1 MTNNKNRVV
10 AEVMRILSFLILLI
24 PGIAFGQLSQN
35 LFIDAKAM
43 SLGNAVTADPVGIM
57 SIHFNPAGLTK
68 LDGRQVQI
76 SLMNIILSAEAEF
89 SLPDDYKESEA
100 GLLRVH
106 KDKVLGKCDPNL
118 PTGKGNCSASSK
130 SSTAVYLPGVGLMPM
145 DSLPVS
151 TLPSGGVSIK
161 PPGSKFTFAN
171 AVYAPMVAGF
181 AKEDDDPG
189 RYQAKQVAL
198 QRFTYLSPSFGYKV
212 NDTFSVGAA
221 FLFSHQAVAVK
232 QNVRAPSVLIGVLQ
246 ELQNAFGCFDPDTGE
261 ATGNDPLAPIVT
273 LCGGKIGPYEDVGEL
288 TIITEESLSPS
299 FNLGML
305 WEPTDWF
312 AFGVGYQSAATAH
325 LKGTYELNYSDDF
338 AAFFRNFRASI
349 VGAIAS
355 TMFSLPTGE
364 MQEAGNISTELTY
377 PQHLQIGTK
386 FRMFDRL
393 QLNVDAGW
401 TDFDQWD
408 ALTFEFDRH
417 VNFLSAAKTTS
428 PEIITDTSLSMPMN
442 YESVWS
448 WGFGLAYDLN
458 SRTQLRLGYEP
469 RETSIPNDARSVQ
482 APLGFAEL
490 YSFGI
495 GYQWDIDT
503 VIDFSL
509 SFMQSKEDIWADSQE
524 DSNNYVFPNSSDAI
538 NRNCLTCS
546 VTSPYPGLDVST
558 KLTIGAMGFTFRTK
572 F

>member
-1 MTNNKNRVV
+1 
-10 AEVMRILSFLILLI
+10 MRILSFLILMI
-24 PGIAFGQLSQN
+24 PGVAFAQLAQN
-35 LFIDAKAM
+35 LFIDTKAM

-57 SIHFNPAGLTK
+57 NIHFNPAGLTK
-68 LDGRQVQI
+68 LDGRQVQL
-76 SLMNIILSAEAEF
+76 SLMNIMLSAEAEF

-106 KDKVLGKCDPNL
+106 KDKVLGQCDPDK
-118 PTGKGNCSASSK
+118 PTTKNNCSSSSE
-130 SSTAVYLPGVGLMPM
+130 SSTAVYLPGVGIMPM
-145 DSLPVS
+145 GALPVS
-151 TLPSGGVSIK
+151 TLPTGGISIQ

-171 AVYAPMVAGF
+171 AAYAPMVAGF

-212 NDTFSVGAA
+212 SDTFSVGAS

-232 QNVRAPSVLIGVLQ
+232 QDVRAPSVLIGVLQ
-246 ELQNAFGCFDPDTGE
+246 ELQGAFGCFDEETGKP
-261 ATGNDPLAPIVT
+261 TGNDPLAPIVT

-299 FNLGML
+299 INLGML

-312 AFGVGYQSAATAH
+312 ALGVGYQSAAKAH

-338 AAFFRNFRASI
+338 AAFFANFRASI

-355 TMFSLPTGE
+355 TMFSLPTGQK
-364 MQEAGNISTELTY
+364 QEAGNISTDLTY

-401 TDFDQWD
+401 SDFKQWD
-408 ALTFEFDRH
+408 ALEFEFDRH

-428 PEIITDTSLSMPMN
+428 PEIITDTSLKMPMN

-448 WGFGLAYDLN
+448 WGFGLAYDFN

-469 RETSIPNDARSVQ
+469 RQTSIPDDARSVQ
-482 APLGFAEL
+482 APLGYAEL
-490 YSFGI
+490 YSFGV
-495 GYQWDIDT
+495 GYQWDLDT
-503 VIDFSL
+503 VIDFSV
-509 SFMQSKEDIWADSQE
+509 SFMQSEEDIFADPQSAT
-524 DSNNYVFPNSSDAI
+524 DSGNYPTSSDAI

>member
-1 MTNNKNRVV
+1 
-10 AEVMRILSFLILLI
+10 MRILSFLILLI
-24 PGIAFGQLSQN
+24 PGFAYAQLSQN
-35 LFIDAKAM
+35 LFIDTKAM
-43 SLGNAVTADPVGIM
+43 SLGNAVTADPVGLM

-76 SLMNIILSAEAEF
+76 SFMNIMLGAEAEF
-89 SLPDDYKESEA
+89 SLPDHYKASEA
-100 GLLRVH
+100 GLLRIH
-106 KDKVLGKCDPNL
+106 EDKILGDCDPDL
-118 PTGKGNCSASSK
+118 PTGKGNCSSSSK
-130 SSTAVYLPGVGLMPM
+130 STAAAFLPGIGIMPM
-145 DSLPVS
+145 HLPVL
-151 TLPSGGVSIK
+151 TLPSGGVSIQ

-171 AVYAPMVAGF
+171 AAYAPMAAGF
-181 AKEDDDPG
+181 AKDDDDPG

-212 NDTFSVGAA
+212 NDKFSVGAA

-232 QNVRAPSVLIGVLQ
+232 QDARAPSVLIGVLQ
-246 ELQNAFGCFDPDTGE
+246 ELQNAFGCFDPDTGKP
-261 ATGNDPLAPIVT
+261 TGNDPLAPIVT

-312 AFGVGYQSAATAH
+312 ALGVGYQSASTAN

-338 AAFFRNFRASI
+338 AAFFAHFRASI

-364 MQEAGNISTELTY
+364 KQEAGNISTKLTY

-401 TDFDQWD
+401 TDFDKWD
-408 ALTFEFDRH
+408 ALTFQFDRH

-428 PEIITDTSLSMPMN
+428 PDIMTDTSLSMPMN

-490 YSFGI
+490 YSFGV
-495 GYQWDIDT
+495 GYQWDMDT
-503 VIDFSL
+503 VVDFSL
-509 SFMQSKEDIWADSQE
+509 SFMQSKEQIWADPQSST
-524 DSNNYVFPNSSDAI
+524 DSGVYPNSSSAI

>member
-10 AEVMRILSFLILLI
+10 ADVMRILSFLILLI
-24 PGIAFGQLSQN
+24 PGLAFGQLTQN
-35 LFIDAKAM
+35 LFIDTKAM
-43 SLGNAVTADPVGIM
+43 SLGNAVTADPVGLM

-68 LDGRQVQI
+68 LDGRQIQI
-76 SLMNIILSAEAEF
+76 SFMNIVLGAEAEF
-89 SLPDDYKESEA
+89 SLPDHYEPGEA
-100 GLLRVH
+100 GLLRIH
-106 KDKVLGKCDPNL
+106 EDKILGECDPSK
-118 PTGKGNCSASSK
+118 PTSKGNCSSSSK
-130 SSTAVYLPGVGLMPM
+130 ATAAAYLPGVGILPM
-145 DSLPVS
+145 HLPVL
-151 TLPSGGVSIK
+151 TLPSGGLSIQ
-161 PPGSKFTFAN
+161 PAGSKFTFAN
-171 AVYAPMVAGF
+171 AAYAPMTAGF

-212 NDTFSVGAA
+212 SDTFSVGAA

-232 QNVRAPSVLIGVLQ
+232 QNVRAPSVLIGVLG
-246 ELQNAFGCFDPDTGE
+246 ELQNAFGCFDENGN

-273 LCGGKIGPYEDVGEL
+273 LCGGRIGPYEEVGEL
-288 TIITEESLSPS
+288 TIMTEESLSPS
-299 FNLGML
+299 FNLGLL

-312 AFGVGYQSAATAH
+312 ALGVGYQSAANAH

-338 AAFFRNFRASI
+338 SNFFAHFRASI

-355 TMFSLPTGE
+355 TMFSLPTGQK
-364 MQEAGNISTELTY
+364 QEAGNISTELTY

-386 FRMFDRL
+386 FRLLDRL

-469 RETSIPNDARSVQ
+469 RETSVPKDARSVQ
-482 APLGFAEL
+482 APLGFATL
-490 YSFGI
+490 YSVGV
-495 GYQWDIDT
+495 GYQWDLDT

-509 SFMQSKEDIWADSQE
+509 SFMQSKEDIWADHQS
-524 DSNNYVFPNSSDAI
+524 DSNNYEFPNSSDAI

-558 KLTIGAMGFTFRTK
+558 KLTIGALGFTFRTK

>member
-1 MTNNKNRVV
+1 
-10 AEVMRILSFLILLI
+10 MRILSFLILLI
-24 PGIAFGQLSQN
+24 PGFALAQLSHN
-35 LFIDAKAM
+35 LFIDTKAM

-76 SLMNIILSAEAEF
+76 SLMNIMLSAEAEF
-89 SLPDDYKESEA
+89 SLPDHYDRSQA

-106 KDKVLGKCDPNL
+106 EDKVLGQCDPDL
-118 PTGKGNCSASSK
+118 PTSKNNCSSSSK
-130 SSTAVYLPGVGLMPM
+130 SSTAIYLPGVGIMPM
-145 DSLPVS
+145 DALPVS
-151 TLPSGGVSIK
+151 TLPSGGVSIQ

-171 AVYAPMVAGF
+171 AAYAPMVAGF
-181 AKEDDDPG
+181 AKDDDDPG

-212 NDTFSVGAA
+212 SDTFSVGAS

-232 QNVRAPSVLIGVLQ
+232 QNVRAPSVLIGVLG
-246 ELQNAFGCFDPDTGE
+246 ELQNAFGCFNEDGTPS
-261 ATGNDPLAPIVT
+261 GNDPLAPIVT

-288 TIITEESLSPS
+288 TIETEQSLSPS
-299 FNLGML
+299 YNLGLL

-312 AFGVGYQSAATAH
+312 ALGVGYQSSAKAR

-338 AAFFRNFRASI
+338 AAFFANFRASI

-355 TMFSLPTGE
+355 TMFSLPTGQPSE
-364 MQEAGNISTELTY
+364 SGNISTELTM

-401 TDFDQWD
+401 TDFDKWD

-469 RETSIPNDARSVQ
+469 RETSIPDDARSVQ

-490 YSFGI
+490 YSFGV
-495 GYQWDIDT
+495 GYQWDMDT
-503 VIDFSL
+503 VVDFSI
-509 SFMQSKEDIWADSQE
+509 SFMQSKEDIWADPQSST
-524 DSNNYVFPNSSDAI
+524 DSGNYPNSSDAI